1 LKNSN
6 VHESPK
12 RRTFSTLLMLT
23 AGLCLCACAGI
34 SVEGTWQD
42 GATRSQRFSRVL
54 IVGVSPD
61 RNLRCSFEATLAS
74 QLRSAATTVFSSC
87 DLMNSAEPLTRE
99 NLERVI
105 AQVHADAVLATRLVS
120 AKNSHGQGNSTDMRG
135 DSRYKAIDNGY
146 GVYGMPVTYAEFQTA
161 QPLQSITNSIH
172 IVTNLYSTSTASLVY
187 SIDTKT
193 KSQEI
198 GSTQATLYAIA
209 APTAQ
214 RLRRE
219 GLVR

>member
-1 LKNSN
+1 
-6 VHESPK
+6 
-12 RRTFSTLLMLT
+12 
-23 AGLCLCACAGI
+23 
-34 SVEGTWQD
+34 
-42 GATRSQRFSRVL
+42 VL

-61 RNLRCSFEATLAS
+61 RNLRCSFEQSLAS

-120 AKNSHGQGNSTDMRG
+120 AKNSHGEGTSSDMRG
-135 DSRYKAIDNGY
+135 DSRYKAIDNGF
-146 GVYGMPVTYAEFQTA
+146 GAYGMPVTYAEFQTA
-161 QPLQSITNSIH
+161 PPLQSMTNSIH
-172 IVTNLYSTSTASLVY
+172 IVTNVYSTSNAALLY

-198 GSTQATLYAIA
+198 DSTQATLYAIA

-214 RLRRE
+214 RLRRV